1 MLVRRPY
8 HTLSQLSTT
17 QLNPTP
23 PYTSQ
28 LRSSYVLS
36 SATTLNLT
44 SSHRKEPRSE
54 ERKFIFSYFFDVNI
68 YEHVPVY
75 CSIVYVQYRI
85 YHYLQLFFGCVYQE
99 TKYITL
105 RRRTQVSNRMQ
116 RLTVLKSIRPSPA
129 KHIAHDQKFTRLP
142 CINLNITIQAL
153 ILFHATF
160 HCQLGPIGS
169 PRALHA
175 THPDQPR
182 TETKNK

>member
-1 MLVRRPY
+1 MNMYPCIARLCMY
-8 HTLSQLSTT
+8 SIGYIITY
-17 QLNPTP
+17 N
-23 PYTSQ
+23 
-28 LRSSYVLS
+28 SSL
-36 SATTLNLT
+36 
-44 SSHRKEPRSE
+44 
-54 ERKFIFSYFFDVNI
+54 DVCI
-68 YEHVPVY
+68 KK
-75 CSIVYVQYRI
+75 
-85 YHYLQLFFGCVYQE
+85 L
-99 TKYITL
+99 KYITL

-182 TETKNK
+182 TETKNKKNLLICASPHAHDAGGRTNTPDLNAIDNPLWFIVVNVARSLTTPIINDP

>member
-99 TKYITL
+99 TKVHNA
-105 RRRTQVSNRMQ
+105 QAED
-116 RLTVLKSIRPSPA
+116 PSKQQDA
-129 KHIAHDQKFTRLP
+129 KTY
-142 CINLNITIQAL
+142 
-153 ILFHATF
+153 
-160 HCQLGPIGS
+160 S
-169 PRALHA
+169 S
-175 THPDQPR
+175 
-182 TETKNK
+182 